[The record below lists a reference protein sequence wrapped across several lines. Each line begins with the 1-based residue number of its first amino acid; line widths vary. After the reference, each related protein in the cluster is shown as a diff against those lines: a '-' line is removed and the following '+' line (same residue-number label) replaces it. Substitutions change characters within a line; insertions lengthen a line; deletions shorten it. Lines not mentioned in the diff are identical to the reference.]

1 MTKTRRISMRFFSKI
16 TAFLLICSMTLVF
29 AAANSADAGVNDLQD
44 SLGEGNIGENNEAG
58 AKSQPAD
65 GGVSINPKDPDKQL
79 VEKLNKLLAEI
90 KRLDQDIDARPAA
103 VVSPGPSETEA
114 SAVETAR
121 AKRNSIHAAMFK
133 KAYNEFETGKYE
145 LSFASF
151 KNIYD
156 EFHENSKALYF
167 MALCRSKEGRSED
180 ALNLAAKLL
189 NILAERGENKKLRE
203 SIDRELEEFS
213 STSDVELTAGRKKEL
228 NEKIGSCMKK
238 IDKLYPSIANIPES
252 IKRPKDE
259 KNAMNDKLNEIDYA
273 LACARLKKIRAA
285 FELYKKG
292 EYEKAYGAFEKVHG
306 EFPLNLRTLYYMA
319 LCQKKLERPDEA
331 AKILSKISK
340 IIKNRQD
347 IKHADGDIKDELET
361 GGKEAA
367 ADENTTNGNTA
378 GDDQVIGDI
387 AKDDMTIKVISYNI
401 AKGQGAANNGAKFV
415 GKKFLDEIVK
425 LLKDEKADL
434 IGMQEVDNN
443 RATTG
448 GVNEADY
455 IADRLKMNHF
465 WHEASARGSNE
476 NINEHGNA
484 VLSEHKMLKKEFV
497 KFKTRGAGP
506 KPMFSETRGL
516 SYALVDFGGT
526 KVNFIST
533 HFGFPE
539 HARAGQAKELVE
551 YIKKLE
557 GPVILTGDFNTG
569 YSEKSQSYKIIN
581 AVLDNSYDK
590 AKARGGKNGVAPHR
604 SFIDFVFVT
613 PGVFSCESVCLGG
626 KKYEGASDHK
636 PNITVLKFKN
646 K

>member
-1 MTKTRRISMRFFSKI
+1 MRFFSKI
-16 TAFLLICSMTLVF
+16 TVFLLICSMTLF
-29 AAANSADAGVNDLQD
+29 LAAANSAAAGVNELQD
-44 SLGEGNIGENNEAG
+44 SLGEGNIGENNEAD
-58 AKSQPAD
+58 AKAMASD
-65 GGVSINPKDPDKQL
+65 DGVSINSKEPDKQL
-79 VEKLNKLLAEI
+79 MEKLNKLLEEI
-90 KRLDQDIDARPAA
+90 KRVDQDIDGQPAA
-103 VVSPGPSETEA
+103 IASPEFGTAGEDPTI
-114 SAVETAR
+114 ETAR
-121 AKRNSIHAAMFK
+121 AKRNAIYVSMFK

-145 LSFASF
+145 SSFASF
-151 KNIYD
+151 ENIYN
-156 EFHENSKALYF
+156 EFNENSKALYF
-167 MALCRSKEGRSED
+167 MTICRSKEGKSED
-180 ALNLAAKLL
+180 AVKLAAELL
-189 NILAERGENKKLRE
+189 NIVTERVENKKLRE
-203 SIDRELEEFS
+203 SIDRELEDFS
-213 STSDVELTAGRKKEL
+213 NTSDAELTSGQKKEL
-228 NEKIGSCMKK
+228 NEKIGSCMRK
-238 IDKLYPSIANIPES
+238 IDKLYPAIAKIPES

-259 KNAMNDKLNEIDYA
+259 KNAMNDKLNNVDYA

-285 FELYKKG
+285 AELYKKG
-292 EYEKAYGAFEKVHG
+292 EYEKAYEAFAKVHD

-331 AKILSKISK
+331 AKILTKLSK

-347 IKHADGDIKDELET
+347 IKNADGDINDELET
-361 GGKEAA
+361 GAK
-367 ADENTTNGNTA
+367 DVTTGGNTA
-378 GDDQVIGDI
+378 NTDKNESDVTVGDI
-387 AKDDMTIKVISYNI
+387 SKEDMTIKVISYNI
-401 AKGQGAANNGAKFV
+401 AKGQGSANNGAKFV
-415 GKKFLDEIVK
+415 GHRFLDEIVR

-448 GVNEADY
+448 GVNQAAY

-484 VLSEHKMLKKEFV
+484 VLSEHEMLKKEFV

-539 HARAGQAKELVE
+539 HARAGQAKELVKF
-551 YIKKLE
+551 IKKLE

-581 AVLDNSYDK
+581 AVLDNAYDK
-590 AKARGGKNGVAPHR
+590 AKVRGGKNGVAPHR
-604 SFIDFVFVT
+604 NFIDFVFAT

-626 KKYEGASDHK
+626 KEYEGASDHK